1 MLINNIMPKQ
11 MENPL
16 TYQKCYFSLIII
28 LKSFDNEFIPQ
39 KSDSSPE
46 SLWEILKVY
55 SSFFSPQVPKT
66 SLL

>member
-16 TYQKCYFSLIII
+16 AYQKCYFSLIII

-55 SSFFSPQVPKT
+55 SSFFPPPSPQN
-66 SLL
+66 